1 MTQLKNVAA
10 FILDHP
16 RGSQNQQERDESDDE
31 DQVNRGVHGG
41 DDRLLDAYSRAVTE
55 VVEKVGPSVV
65 HVQVQQARSSSV
77 NSGSRMQHGSGSGVI
92 ISPDGLILTNHH
104 VVGNAARIEIIGS
117 EGQLFAARILGADPD
132 TDLAVLR
139 ADNVANL
146 PAAPLGNSSLLKSG
160 QLAIAIGN
168 PLGFESTVTA
178 GVVSAVGRSLRAQ
191 NGRLIDDV
199 IQTDAALNPG
209 NSGGPLINSF
219 GEVIGINTAIIPM
232 AQGICFSVAS
242 NTAEFALTQILRHGR
257 VKRGFVGL
265 VGQRVELPR
274 AVARLLNTDQVSAV
288 GIVEIQPGGPADNAG
303 LRRGDIIFEVGD
315 AAVNGI
321 DDFIRLL
328 DGTKIDDPQSL
339 KFIRQGEVRETT
351 ITALERS

>member
-1 MTQLKNVAA
+1 MKNVAA

-16 RGSQNQQERDESDDE
+16 KNPDHPGSVDEPAEANATSQRD
-31 DQVNRGVHGG
+31 HGG
-41 DDRLLDAYSRAVTE
+41 DDRLLDAYSRAVTN
-55 VVEKVGPSVV
+55 VVEKIGPSVV
-65 HVQVQQARSSSV
+65 HVRTHQEKKQSRQSATPRTQQ
-77 NSGSRMQHGSGSGVI
+77 GSGSGVI

-104 VVGNAARIEIIGS
+104 VVNAAARIEISGYD
-117 EGQLFAARILGADPD
+117 GQVFTARVLGADPD

-139 ADNVANL
+139 AEHVANL

-178 GVVSAVGRSLRAQ
+178 GVISAVGRSLRAQ

-242 NTAEFALTQILRHGR
+242 NTAEFALTQILQHGR
-257 VKRGFVGL
+257 VRRGFVGL
-265 VGQRVELPR
+265 VGQRVEVPR
-274 AVARLLNTDQVSAV
+274 AVARHLGSDQVSAV

-303 LRRGDIIFEVGD
+303 LQRGDIIFEVNS
-315 AAVNGI
+315 AVVNGI

-328 DGTKIDDPQSL
+328 DASKIDVAQSL
-339 KFIRQGEVRETT
+339 KYIRRGEIRETT
-351 ITALERS
+351 ITARERA